1 MSQRNCFHNASL
13 QILNLCYEKLFKKG
27 AKSLK
32 NRCRCHKPALK
43 LFPLLRLFLLK
54 IEPYER
60 QLIRNL
66 RRRICDIWYWLT
78 APGIPV
84 SCVKFI
90 VPLIAVTHQLPRILL
105 NFVGVSFLSFF
116 FFFFFF
122 FSLFFVVPFSLF
134 FFFFFFFFFFLKK
147 KKKTVGVLFFFF

>member
-1 MSQRNCFHNASL
+1 
-13 QILNLCYEKLFKKG
+13 
-27 AKSLK
+27 
-32 NRCRCHKPALK
+32 
-43 LFPLLRLFLLK
+43 LK

-105 NFVGVSFLSFF
+105 NCVGVSCW
-116 FFFFFF
+116 
-122 FSLFFVVPFSLF
+122 SL
-134 FFFFFFFFFFLKK
+134 KQK
-147 KKKTVGVLFFFF
+147 HRMTVCIGYA